1 MPYRKLFLMRD
12 EWKNLIESVIQESI
26 TVKNRLMPDL
36 APVLDQAIQQL
47 VSTIRKGGKILLCGN
62 GGSAADAQHLAAE
75 LVIRLKSSNDRPAI
89 AALALT
95 VDTSILTAGGNDYGF
110 DYVFSRQIE
119 ALGKHGDTLIAL
131 STSGNS
137 PNVIEAVNM
146 AHEKGLYVI
155 GLLGG
160 EGGKLKKLVDLPI
173 IVPSENTARI
183 QENHILIGHILC
195 EILENELFSK
205 I

>member
-1 MPYRKLFLMRD
+1 MSKKWAEILEYS
-12 EWKNLIESVIQESI
+12 ISESVEVFQRVLAEARQPIMRAAAQLLNCIQ
-26 TVKNRLMPDL
+26 N
-36 APVLDQAIQQL
+36 
-47 VSTIRKGGKILLCGN
+47 GGKILLCGN
-62 GGSAADAQHLAAE
+62 GGSAADAQHIAAE
-75 LVIRLKSSNDRPAI
+75 LVVRLTGKKDRPAI

-95 VDTSILTAGGNDYGF
+95 VDTSILTAGANDYGF
-110 DYVFSRQIE
+110 DFVFSRQIE
-119 ALGKHGDTLIAL
+119 ALGQLGDTLIAI

-173 IVPSENTARI
+173 LIPSRETPRI
-183 QENHILIGHILC
+183 QEAHALIGHILC
-195 EILENELFSK
+195 DILENELFPGT
-205 I
+205 